1 MQFIKGKV
9 IVTFLCGCIAL
20 FFAWEASR
28 QVSVEIFR
36 NVDSLSKPV
45 DRLHRVNRLFREI
58 NHLEQLQ
65 RTQAILGRKQD
76 TILLITKSAM
86 LRASLDTL
94 QRLYETDTT
103 QFARISSMKRIL
115 KERDSLFSNYRK
127 VREGLVSSKDLTIQL
142 KTLTNIYDNS
152 PVLIEKVITTER
164 TSTVAVN
171 DSEQDTKGRP
181 EKSRKGFL
189 GRLFGGKKKQPAKD
203 TSAGKAPTTQAQVPH
218 EQLESETVAVTVD
231 TLRSKV
237 ANTDSIKRE
246 LDKASRTIVS
256 KQKLK
261 STSFVNREAAL
272 MNTGN
277 LLINQMLNILQE
289 VEKDAVRQVDRNNQ
303 ETKRVIESGAKRIIN
318 IILLFVLATAILLYL
333 ILTDISR
340 SAKYRRQLELA
351 KDEAE
356 RHSAVRQRFLAN
368 MSHEIRTPLQSIIG
382 YSEQLLNQ
390 KEPRKEDIEA
400 IHYSSEH
407 LLQIVNE
414 ILDYSRLAS
423 GKFSLNYTNFNLK
436 NLLSEIIAVMRP
448 QADKR
453 SIALVLQN
461 NSTADFIKGDAF
473 RLKQILYNLLSNA
486 IKFTSD
492 GSVIL
497 IVRSVDVGKRYIFEF
512 AVQDTGTG
520 IPKESLSNIFN
531 QFEQVNTSSV
541 AATSGTG
548 LGLSIVK
555 ELVELQGGE
564 IQVESELGKGS
575 CFTIELGFAKP
586 KQEQVES
593 LIAAAEDLPQ
603 SVVDADVYV
612 VDDDE
617 LILQLCSSI
626 LEKNNIRHHC
636 YNSPLELLTE
646 LDKPDETIVFAD
658 IRMPEMNGL
667 DLCMELRKLSTTM
680 KVYALTAQ
688 ALPEEREAIL
698 ESGFDGILMKPFR
711 EADLISLLKGNEVIT
726 YTPVETVKKELDLSS
741 IEMMTFGD
749 TERLVKI
756 LQKYVHDSAEDIRQL
771 VMLNGDEPEV
781 AFLLHRLAGR
791 SSQLGAGKLASLMR
805 ELEILALNSYQNK
818 SQAITIED
826 IRWVTEEVG
835 EIIELVKKEINRLSD
850 TSPSYNTAFS
860 DQY

>member
-1 MQFIKGKV
+1 MKGKV
-9 IVTFLCGCIAL
+9 IIAFLSGCIAL

-28 QVSVEIFR
+28 QVSIEIFK
-36 NVDSLSKPV
+36 NVDSLSTPV
-45 DRLHRVNRLFREI
+45 DRLHRVNFLFREI

-65 RTQAILGRKQD
+65 RTQAILGGKQD
-76 TILLITKSAM
+76 TTILIKKSAR

-94 QRLYETDTT
+94 QSLYAKDST
-103 QFARISSMKRIL
+103 QSARIGSMKKIL
-115 KERDSLFSNYRK
+115 KERDSLFSNYMK
-127 VREGLVSSKDLTIQL
+127 VREGLVSSKELTVQL
-142 KTLTNIYDNS
+142 KTLTNIYSNS

-171 DSEQDTKGRP
+171 TEDEEIRKQQ
-181 EKSRKGFL
+181 EKEKKTFL
-189 GRLFGGKKKQPAKD
+189 GRIFGKKKRVKD
-203 TSAGKAPTTQAQVPH
+203 TAQIETRTASTHIPH
-218 EQLESETVAVTVD
+218 EELESETVAVKID
-231 TLRSKV
+231 TLKTKV

-256 KQKLK
+256 TQKLK

-289 VEKDAVRQVDRNNQ
+289 VEKDAVRQVDRNNSD
-303 ETKRVIESGAKRIIN
+303 TKKVIESGANRIIN

-333 ILTDISR
+333 ILTDISKSSR
-340 SAKYRRQLELA
+340 YRKQLELA

-390 KEPRKEDIEA
+390 PEPRKEDIEA

-423 GKFSLNYTNFNLK
+423 GKFSLNYTVFNLHG
-436 NLLSEIIAVMRP
+436 LLGEIIAVMRP
-448 QADKR
+448 QAEKK
-453 SIALVLQN
+453 SVALVLQDT
-461 NSTADFIKGDAF
+461 SSADYVKGDSF

-486 IKFTSD
+486 IKFTSE

-497 IVRSVDVGKRYIFEF
+497 SVKSSDVGKRYIHQFS
-512 AVQDTGTG
+512 VQDTGAG
-520 IPKESLSNIFN
+520 IPKDSLVNIFN

-564 IQVESELGKGS
+564 IHVESEMGKGS

-586 KQEQVES
+586 KQNPV
-593 LIAAAEDLPQ
+593 AEIEVQ
-603 SVVDADVYV
+603 EIRGTVADSKVFV

-626 LEKNNIRHHC
+626 LEKNNVTHHC
-636 YNSPLELLTE
+636 FNSPLELLATIDHHE
-646 LDKPDETIVFAD
+646 DVIVFAD

-667 DLCMELRKLSTTM
+667 DLCVELRKLSATM
-680 KVYALTAQ
+680 KIFALTAQ
-688 ALPEEREAIL
+688 ALPEERQVIL

-711 EADLISLLKGNEVIT
+711 EADLMSLLRGGESPEAAPVIT
-726 YTPVETVKKELDLSS
+726 EVKNELDLSS
-741 IEMMTFGD
+741 VRMMTFGD
-749 TERLVKI
+749 NERLVKI
-756 LQKYVHDSAEDIRQL
+756 LHKYVDDSTEDIEQL
-771 VMLNGDEPEV
+771 VQLTAHDPAV
-781 AFLLHRLAGR
+781 AFLFHRLAGR
-791 SSQLGAGKLASLMR
+791 SAQLGAARLASLMR
-805 ELEILALNSYQNK
+805 ELEILALNSENEK
-818 SQAITIED
+818 SPAVTAED
-826 IRWVTEEVG
+826 IKWVTEEVQDV
-835 EIIELVKKEINRLSD
+835 IRLVKEEINHLSD
-850 TSPSYNTAFS
+850 TSPSYNKEFS

>member
-9 IVTFLCGCIAL
+9 IIAFLFGCIAL
-20 FFAWEASR
+20 FFAWEATR
-28 QVSVEIFR
+28 QVSIEIFK
-36 NVDSLSKPV
+36 NVDSLSTPV
-45 DRLHRVNRLFREI
+45 ERLHRVNRLFREI

-65 RTQAILGRKQD
+65 RSQAILGRKQD
-76 TILLITKSAM
+76 TSLLIQKSAS

-94 QRLYETDTT
+94 QRLYSMDST
-103 QFARISSMKRIL
+103 QSARIASMKKIL
-115 KERDSLFSNYRK
+115 KERDSLFSNYMK
-127 VREGLVSSKDLTIQL
+127 VREGLVSSKELTVQL
-142 KTLTNIYDNS
+142 KTLTNIYSNS
-152 PVLIEKVITTER
+152 PVLIEKVITTEK

-171 DSEQDTKGRP
+171 NPLDEIKKEQDKA
-181 EKSRKGFL
+181 RKGFL
-189 GRLFGGKKKQPAKD
+189 GRLFGSKKKHTKD
-203 TSAGKAPTTQAQVPH
+203 TAATAQTPASQTAH
-218 EQLESETVAVTVD
+218 EELESETVAVKVD
-231 TLRSKV
+231 TLRTKV

-256 KQKLK
+256 TQKLK

-277 LLINQMLNILQE
+277 MLINQMLNILQE

-303 ETKRVIESGAKRIIN
+303 DTKKVIESGATRIVN
-318 IILLFVLATAILLYL
+318 IILLFVLSTAILLYL

-340 SAKYRRQLELA
+340 SARYRKQLELA

-390 KEPRKEDIEA
+390 AEPKKEDIEA

-448 QADKR
+448 QADKKM
-453 SIALVLQN
+453 IALVLQN
-461 NSTADFIKGDAF
+461 NSTADYVKGDYF

-486 IKFTSD
+486 IKFTNE

-497 IVRSVDVGKRYIFEF
+497 SVKSADVGKRYIFQF
-512 AVQDTGTG
+512 AVQDTGSG
-520 IPKESLSNIFN
+520 IPKDSLVNIFN

-564 IQVESELGKGS
+564 ISVESEMGKGS

-586 KQEQVES
+586 KQELSEVVKIEEVKS
-593 LIAAAEDLPQ
+593 
-603 SVVDADVYV
+603 SVVDESVYV

-617 LILQLCSSI
+617 LILQLCASI
-626 LEKNNIRHHC
+626 LEKNNIQHKC
-636 YNSPLELLTE
+636 FNSPLELLAQVEKTE
-646 LDKPDETIVFAD
+646 EVIVFAD

-667 DLCMELRKLSTTM
+667 DLCVELRKLSETM
-680 KVYALTAQ
+680 KIYALTAQ
-688 ALPEEREAIL
+688 ALPEEREIIL

-711 EADLISLLKGNEVIT
+711 EADLMSLLKGNELTEQVAI
-726 YTPVETVKKELDLSS
+726 VASEEVKNELDLTS
-741 IEMMTFGD
+741 IKMMTFGD
-749 TERLVKI
+749 NERLVKI
-756 LQKYVHDSAEDIRQL
+756 LHKYVEDSTEDLQQL
-771 VMLNGDEPEV
+771 GVLKGDEPEV
-781 AFLLHRLAGR
+781 AFLFHRLAGR
-791 SSQLGAGKLASLMR
+791 SSQLGAARLASLLR
-805 ELEILALNSYQNK
+805 ELEILALNHSGK
-818 SQAITIED
+818 ASPVTTED
-826 IRWVTEEVG
+826 IRWVTEEVQDV
-835 EIIELVKKEINRLSD
+835 IRLVKEEINHLSD
-850 TSPSYNTAFS
+850 TSPSYNTEFF

>member
-1 MQFIKGKV
+1 MKGKV
-9 IVTFLCGCIAL
+9 IIAFLTGCIAL

-28 QVSVEIFR
+28 QVSVEIFK
-36 NVDSLSKPV
+36 NVDSLSTPV
-45 DRLHRVNRLFREI
+45 ERLHRVNFLFREI

-65 RTQAILGRKQD
+65 RSQAILGRKQD
-76 TILLITKSAM
+76 TSILIKKSAR

-94 QRLYETDTT
+94 QGLYAKDST
-103 QFARISSMKRIL
+103 QSARIGSMKKIL
-115 KERDSLFSNYRK
+115 EERDSLFSNYMK
-127 VREGLVSSKDLTIQL
+127 VREGLVSSKELTGQL
-142 KTLTNIYDNS
+142 KTLTNIYSNS

-171 DSEQDTKGRP
+171 NDEEEIKKQQ
-181 EKSRKGFL
+181 EKEKKTFL
-189 GRLFGGKKKQPAKD
+189 GRLFGKKKRAKD
-203 TSAGKAPTTQAQVPH
+203 TAQVQVASTHLPH
-218 EQLESETVAVTVD
+218 EELESETVAVKID
-231 TLRSKV
+231 TLKTKV
-237 ANTDSIKRE
+237 ASTDSIKRE

-256 KQKLK
+256 TQKLK

-289 VEKDAVRQVDRNNQ
+289 VEKDAVRQVDRNNSD
-303 ETKRVIESGAKRIIN
+303 TKKVIESGANRIIN

-333 ILTDISR
+333 ILTDISK
-340 SAKYRRQLELA
+340 SARYRKQLELA

-390 KEPRKEDIEA
+390 AEPRKEDIEA

-423 GKFSLNYTNFNLK
+423 GKFSLNYTVFNLHE
-436 NLLSEIIAVMRP
+436 LLGEIIAVMRP
-448 QADKR
+448 QAEKKKV
-453 SIALVLQN
+453 ALVLQN
-461 NSTADFIKGDAF
+461 SSSYEYVKGDSF

-486 IKFTSD
+486 IKFTNE

-497 IVRSVDVGKRYIFEF
+497 SVKSSDVGKRYIYHFS
-512 AVQDTGTG
+512 VQDTGAG
-520 IPKESLSNIFN
+520 IPKDSLTNIFN

-564 IQVESELGKGS
+564 IYVESEIGKGS

-586 KQEQVES
+586 KQNPVAEVEVKEARGAVS
-593 LIAAAEDLPQ
+593 D
-603 SVVDADVYV
+603 SRVFV

-626 LEKNNIRHHC
+626 LEKNNVVHSC
-636 YNSPLELLTE
+636 FNSPLDLLASIDAPE
-646 LDKPDETIVFAD
+646 EVIVFAD
-658 IRMPEMNGL
+658 IRMPQMNGL
-667 DLCMELRKLSTTM
+667 DLCIELRKLSATM
-680 KVYALTAQ
+680 KIFALTAQ
-688 ALPEEREAIL
+688 ALPEERQVIL

-711 EADLISLLKGNEVIT
+711 EADLMSLLRGGEHSEV
-726 YTPVETVKKELDLSS
+726 TPIVTEVKNELDLSS
-741 IEMMTFGD
+741 IRMMTFGD
-749 TERLVKI
+749 NDRLLKI
-756 LQKYVHDSAEDIRQL
+756 LQKYVDDSTDDIEQL
-771 VMLNGDEPEV
+771 GKLRADDPEV
-781 AFLLHRLAGR
+781 AFLFHRLAGR
-791 SSQLGAGKLASLMR
+791 SAQLGAARLASLLR
-805 ELEILALNSYQNK
+805 ELEILALNSNTDEK
-818 SQAITIED
+818 SPAITVED
-826 IRWVTEEVG
+826 IKWVTEEVQDV
-835 EIIELVKKEINRLSD
+835 IRLVKEEINHLSD
-850 TSPSYNTAFS
+850 TSPSYSKEFS